1 MEAGLKFSFSV
12 DIFRTSNENRE
23 ERRRFSG
30 FFRFPIGNLRYR
42 KTLLLPAPSD
52 IRAVSFSGG
61 MHSRNVRPRARARA
75 RPRRIHRRQ
84 RRGGKPVVFYP
95 NLLSVQLNFTLWYPT
110 ESGPLCETRDPNY
123 SLSLLSEIR
132 AANSFHRCCATRRRD
147 IREAP
152 PRVRQIGEE

>member
-1 MEAGLKFSFSV
+1 MKTGK
-12 DIFRTSNENRE
+12 R
-23 ERRRFSG
+23 G
-30 FFRFPIGNLRYR
+30 GRFPDFSDFRLEICGTGKRSSS
-42 KTLLLPAPSD
+42 LLLPISARYRFPAGCT
-52 IRAVSFSGG
+52 RAMFG
-61 MHSRNVRPRARARA
+61 RAHARA

-152 PRVRQIGEE
+152 PRVRQIGVE